1 MFDYT
6 KARCTKRSQVAD
18 LCLLYHCGYCYQFWP
33 GGLGVGKCP
42 RHSWPGPRSF
52 FFFPETSLPPRPR
65 STCHLQ
71 RPRWVQGAERIAGAQ
86 AGPLHHVVVC
96 AAEEPVL
103 PQRELVPRDELA
115 AAGHTTETLDMVH
128 LGAGA
133 HHEVVFAEA
142 NAALGAFDPVQPAR
156 GPGPG

>member
-1 MFDYT
+1 M
-6 KARCTKRSQVAD
+6 
-18 LCLLYHCGYCYQFWP
+18 
-33 GGLGVGKCP
+33 
-42 RHSWPGPRSF
+42 
-52 FFFPETSLPPRPR
+52 
-65 STCHLQ
+65 Q

-115 AAGHTTETLDMVH
+115 AAGHATETLDMVH

-156 GPGPG
+156 GPGPGEREKHRVQRGHFRG